1 MKFLLTQLPKFSLQ
15 CFPKFE
21 PSANQASSAFHNF
34 QFRSFTE
41 LHDGLT
47 IFDSRSINSIPK
59 LANLGQLND
68 EINGMAKVYAS
79 EYRQAHFQQQQQQQQ
94 QQKPFTDFN
103 LEANQF
109 DECGPTQEQT
119 FWIYKLMI
127 MPGDMLTRLLSHG
140 NDLSA

>member
-1 MKFLLTQLPKFSLQ
+1 
-15 CFPKFE
+15 
-21 PSANQASSAFHNF
+21 
-34 QFRSFTE
+34 
-41 LHDGLT
+41 
-47 IFDSRSINSIPK
+47 
-59 LANLGQLND
+59 LGKLND
-68 EINGMAKVYAS
+68 EIDGMARVYAN

-94 QQKPFTDFN
+94 QLQQPFTDFN

-109 DECGPTQEQT
+109 EECGPTEEQT